1 MTRELLI
8 PIARDV
14 VEHAKAGT
22 IKQAK
27 EIMRLPATHYTDS
40 SRFNT
45 EVERLI
51 KRVPIVLGPSCEIP
65 NSGDFKTLSIAGM
78 SLIVSRA
85 DDAKRML
92 LLMHAPIEVQAL
104 LKKKVEIKR
113 NLLVLIT
120 VGVFQMLVIYWQL
133 ALKKILDLLIKRTM
147 D

>member
-51 KRVPIVLGPSCEIP
+51 KE
-65 NSGDFKTLSIAGM
+65 F
-78 SLIVSRA
+78 
-85 DDAKRML
+85 L
-92 LLMHAPIEVQAL
+92 LYWV
-104 LKKKVEIKR
+104 
-113 NLLVLIT
+113 LLVK
-120 VGVFQMLVIYWQL
+120 FQTL
-133 ALKKILDLLIKRTM
+133 AILKPYLLPVCH
-147 D
+147 